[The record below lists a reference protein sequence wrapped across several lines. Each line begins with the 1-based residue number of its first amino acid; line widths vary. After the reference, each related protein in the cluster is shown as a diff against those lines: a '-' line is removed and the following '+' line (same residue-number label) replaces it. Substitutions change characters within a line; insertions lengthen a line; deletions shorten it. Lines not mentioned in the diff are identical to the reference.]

1 MAGKDKQRTKRLEW
15 VCIQRSCTV
24 RDFMAGR
31 RGRCRKTV
39 REKKS
44 KPRANG
50 VARAAVSTINNTYV
64 KNLIP
69 PWG

>member
-1 MAGKDKQRTKRLEW
+1 MNGRQVLKGLTGCRCDMAGKDKQRTKGLEW

-39 REKKS
+39 Q
-44 KPRANG
+44 
-50 VARAAVSTINNTYV
+50 
-64 KNLIP
+64 
-69 PWG
+69 